1 MTELINL
8 MEAGFTERQAL
19 AILNAAH
26 PKSIADLIVG
36 VAFLVLLLV
45 VVIASLCK
53 SAGDYDDD
61 ENKYWKGEL

>member
-1 MTELINL
+1 MKGVPS
-8 MEAGFTERQAL
+8 M
-19 AILNAAH
+19 
-26 PKSIADLIVG
+26 SIADLIVG

-61 ENKYWKGEL
+61 ENKYWKDGPWDK